1 MRTLIES
8 ILDGD
13 LDAHDEA
20 VFTEQI
26 IPEIVDKLPYNRSS
40 LADKLS
46 IKVENGKRI
55 LIVSE
60 KSLACHIFNPIVQLL
75 EKYNIYEIRSDGYLV
90 FNGNLT
96 GFTISAYRIKFTTYK
111 KENFVCT
118 KCDMTCDTLAIEG
131 PAGPQIKCKQC
142 LIKAKNY
149 DIHRDPIEFVN
160 SKIIGLNS
168 IHVFWDTSLT
178 RTQLSGLRLKYSAWT
193 GITIPHDFE
202 EAVSDFDPLKSLT
215 GIQKITKLP
224 NIFVY
229 LYRHVGTSNRVL
241 PKFIFKSPR
250 IPIEKATAIS
260 MDPIDCAN
268 GYRVLFLDRVSVS

>member
-1 MRTLIES
+1 MRTLVES

-26 IPEIVDKLPYNRSS
+26 IPEIVDKLPYNRSR

-60 KSLACHIFNPIVQLL
+60 KSLGCYIFIPVVQLL
-75 EKYNIYEIRSDGYLV
+75 EKYNIYEIRSEGYLV
-90 FNGNLT
+90 FNGSLT
-96 GFTISAYRIKFTTYK
+96 GFTISASHIQFTTYK
-111 KENFVCT
+111 NENLVYT
-118 KCDMTCDTLAIEG
+118 KCDITCDTLVIEG
-131 PAGPQIKCKQC
+131 PTEPQVKCKQC
-142 LIKAKNY
+142 RIKAENY
-149 DIHRDPIEFVN
+149 EIYRDPIEFVN

-168 IHVFWDTSLT
+168 IHVFWDAPLT
-178 RTQLSGLRLKYSAWT
+178 RTQLSGLRLKYSASS

-202 EAVSDFDPLKSLT
+202 EAVSNFDPLSKLA

-229 LYRHVGTSNRVL
+229 IYRHLRTSNSK
-241 PKFIFKSPR
+241 PKLIFKSPH
-250 IPIEKATAIS
+250 IPIAKATAIS

-268 GYRVLFLDRVSVS
+268 GYRVLFLDRVSIS

>member
-8 ILDGD
+8 ILDGN
-13 LDAHDEA
+13 LDAHDEG

-46 IKVENGKRI
+46 IKVENGRRI

-60 KSLACHIFNPIVQLL
+60 KKMACYIFIPVVQLL
-75 EKYNIYEIRSDGYLV
+75 KKYNIYEIRSDGYLV
-90 FNGNLT
+90 FNGSLT
-96 GFTISAYRIKFTTYK
+96 GFTISASHIRFTTDK
-111 KENFVCT
+111 NENLVYT
-118 KCDMTCDTLAIEG
+118 KCDITCDTLAIEG
-131 PAGPQIKCKQC
+131 PTEPQVKCKQC
-142 LIKAKNY
+142 RIKAKNY
-149 DIHRDPIEFVN
+149 EIYRDPIEFVN

-168 IHVFWDTSLT
+168 IHVFWDAPLI
-178 RTQLSGLRLKYSAWT
+178 RTQLSRLGLKYSASS

-224 NIFVY
+224 NILVY
-229 LYRHVGTSNRVL
+229 IYRHLRTAKSK
-241 PKFIFKSPR
+241 PKLIFKSPH

-268 GYRVLFLDRVSVS
+268 GYRVLFLDRVSIS

>member
-46 IKVENGKRI
+46 IKVENGRRI

-60 KSLACHIFNPIVQLL
+60 KKMACYIFIPVVQLL
-75 EKYNIYEIRSDGYLV
+75 KKYNIYEIRSDGYLV
-90 FNGNLT
+90 FNGSLT
-96 GFTISAYRIKFTTYK
+96 GFTISASHIRFITDK
-111 KENFVCT
+111 KENLVYT
-118 KCDMTCDTLAIEG
+118 KCDITCDTLVIEG
-131 PAGPQIKCKQC
+131 PTEPQVKCKQC

-168 IHVFWDTSLT
+168 IQVFWDTPST
-178 RTQLSGLRLKYSAWT
+178 HTQLSGLGLKYSAWT
-193 GITIPHDFE
+193 GITIPRDFE
-202 EAVSDFDPLKSLT
+202 EAVSDFDPLSKLA
-215 GIQKITKLP
+215 GMQKITKLP
-224 NIFVY
+224 NISVY
-229 LYRHVGTSNRVL
+229 LYRHVRTSNIK
-241 PKFIFKSPR
+241 PKLIFKSPR

-268 GYRVLFLDRVSVS
+268 GYRVLFLDRVSLS